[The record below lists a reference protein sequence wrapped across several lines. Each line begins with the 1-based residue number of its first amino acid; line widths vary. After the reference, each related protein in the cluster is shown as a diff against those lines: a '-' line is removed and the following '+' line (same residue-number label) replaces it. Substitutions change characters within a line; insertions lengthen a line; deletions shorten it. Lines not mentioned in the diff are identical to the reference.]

1 MGKRKKIVDDDATLE
16 LDTTIDIESSVDEEF
31 YSVIPMSEDD
41 YRTVHGVNIPE
52 HRAAS
57 GHVLRFNRKS
67 QLTTHYCDKI
77 SLIWSHNPE
86 IDRSS
91 KDAELKA
98 SVDSV
103 LMQLEREVA
112 HHSQQS
118 ASEPEN
124 NSKDKKKKKKKVKKK
139 KITKA

>member
-1 MGKRKKIVDDDATLE
+1 MTFFLLK
-16 LDTTIDIESSVDEEF
+16 
-31 YSVIPMSEDD
+31 
-41 YRTVHGVNIPE
+41 
-52 HRAAS
+52 
-57 GHVLRFNRKS
+57 
-67 QLTTHYCDKI
+67 
-77 SLIWSHNPE
+77 

-139 KITKA
+139 KITKATKIKGKKNIKKILETV